1 MDVEAERVPPLFV
14 PQATLFGEWYVYR
27 HGFKKTMFHKT
38 VDVIVP
44 HNHQL
49 SLGGLVAHPIG
60 AGKTIIAAELIKQ
73 MLGQGVNIVL
83 VPGHIVK
90 QWKKELERFVPGI
103 KVDTPGVATTRG
115 KLILSSVH
123 CPANVILLPHS
134 AAVEFAK
141 GGTHSRGIH
150 RLIIDEPQEIVSEP
164 DLFEPLLQVKC
175 RYRWLLTATP
185 TPLQSIMQLALG
197 YIESQRSSMAYESML
212 SWFTRTRARRDPPHL
227 CLPVPPLNI
236 HMKPVPLL
244 WQETS
249 VMHSYVLRDDLQ
261 AAVRLSSFFA
271 HGQIRK
277 DTAENALKG
286 AKAYQSLNEWV
297 QSHHAILSAQLVE
310 QKVVLESVEKR
321 ILKEKID
328 YESQKQKSSYVPVPD
343 GASAA
348 NSELEEDM
356 DIENIFEDEP
366 GVSLGLLRSRGTYHQ
381 NIANLERRLVFLS
394 TISDTVTSDS
404 ECLICMNQIGG
415 RVVSMLPCLHS
426 FCAICAAKLFQ
437 GRSQASCPVCR
448 NNIHRREVC
457 TFICAEQVTLKASQT
472 YSKLR
477 EKFGSK
483 ICAVI
488 QQLAQILTDFP
499 DDKILVFGQWHDLLR
514 QFSSAMPKHIRH
526 VFLDGALSQRCEQ
539 IEDFRNKPSLRVML
553 LSSESQASGRPVII
567 NASVLLLK
575 GCDLD
580 IPSSCIVTLRQEY
593 IIGVYN
599 RSLSI
604 IYSCLRVCTR
614 GKAIGSVRLFVCQ
627 HKNHQIWR
635 SRHQWSKNWPSNRL
649 ARPTSI
655 ANAVLLLATP
665 IDSTHCNPYA
675 SAHARI
681 HVRQHGDENY
691 SMYMYVASVCLYSR
705 RPIVL
710 LCTLC
715 RCGCRY
721 SGMHG

>member
-1 MDVEAERVPPLFV
+1 MSRPLPLLIRQSSTHHPGLVLGSHLFPHQKRTVQWMLDVEAERVPPLFV

-44 HNHQL
+44 CNHQL
-49 SLGGLVAHPIG
+49 ALGGLVAHPVG

-73 MLGQGVNIVL
+73 TLGQDVNIVL

-103 KVDTPGVATTRG
+103 LVDTPRVTTA
-115 KLILSSVH
+115 SSRPMVLH
-123 CPANVILLPHS
+123 SVDCRANVVLLPHS
-134 AAVEFAK
+134 AAVAFAE
-141 GGTHSRGIH
+141 GGKLIKGIH
-150 RLIIDEPQEIVSEP
+150 RLIIDEPQEVVSKP
-164 DLFEPLLQVKC
+164 DLFDPLLQVKC

-185 TPLQSIMQLALG
+185 TPLQSVMQLALG
-197 YIESQRSSMAYESML
+197 YIESQHSSLLYESML

-227 CLPVPPLNI
+227 CLPVPPLHI
-236 HMKPVPLL
+236 HMKPVALL

-261 AAVRLSSFFA
+261 AAVRLSSFFFA

-297 QSHHAILSAQLVE
+297 ESHHAVLSAQLVE
-310 QKVVLESVEKR
+310 QKVALESVEKR
-321 ILKEKID
+321 ILKEKAD
-328 YESQKQKSSYVPVPD
+328 YEMQKRESGYAHVPG
-343 GASAA
+343 GASVA
-348 NSELEEDM
+348 SPGMEDDM
-356 DIENIFEDEP
+356 NIENIFDEDEP

-404 ECLICMNQIGG
+404 ECLICMNLIGG

-437 GRSQASCPVCR
+437 RRNQTSCPVCR
-448 NNIHRREVC
+448 NNTHRREVC
-457 TFICAEQVTLKASQT
+457 TFVCAEQVTLRASHNF
-472 YSKLR
+472 SELR

-488 QQLAQILTDFP
+488 QQVAQILTDFP

-514 QFSSAMPKHIRH
+514 QLSSAMPKHIRH

-553 LSSESQASGRPVII
+553 LSSESQASG
-567 NASVLLLK
+567 
-575 GCDLD
+575 
-580 IPSSCIVTLRQEY
+580 
-593 IIGVYN
+593 
-599 RSLSI
+599 
-604 IYSCLRVCTR
+604 
-614 GKAIGSVRLFVCQ
+614 
-627 HKNHQIWR
+627 W
-635 SRHQWSKNWPSNRL
+635 
-649 ARPTSI
+649 
-655 ANAVLLLATP
+655 
-665 IDSTHCNPYA
+665 
-675 SAHARI
+675 
-681 HVRQHGDENY
+681 
-691 SMYMYVASVCLYSR
+691 
-705 RPIVL
+705 
-710 LCTLC
+710 
-715 RCGCRY
+715 
-721 SGMHG
+721 